1 MINQTFRPKVAF
13 VASVYRHLAAF
24 HVPYMKWFQLHGF
37 DVHAYG
43 LPDHGKET
51 IERIGV
57 ICHDVPFQRSPFQLD
72 NFQALKQL
80 TASFQEERFQVVHVH
95 TPVASVL
102 GRIAAKK
109 SNVPAVLYTAHGFHF
124 FEGAPLKN
132 WLAFYPLERLMAKY
146 TDYLVTIN
154 EEDFRRAQRFSVKK
168 EVLFVKGVGVDRDG
182 YGVGRRSEQC
192 RKETREKLGIGENDF
207 VIICVAELSERK
219 NQVQLIEAVRQLKT
233 DVPVTC
239 LLVGTGDSEEKL
251 KAMADRLNLSKK
263 IRFLGFRKDVPEL
276 VETADVVTLLSKQE
290 GLSRAI
296 MEAMAAG
303 KPIVTTDVRGNRD
316 MVIHGENGFVVG
328 LNNVEETVQ
337 AFEALLSR
345 GRILDK
351 MGEKSREL
359 SKQYDITVVLKEME
373 HIYTKAVQGLPRR
386 VSRQEE
392 IG

>member
-1 MINQTFRPKVAF
+1 MMEQDVQPKVAF

-24 HVPYMKWFQLHGF
+24 HIPYMKWFQLHGF
-37 DVHAYG
+37 DVHAYA
-43 LPDHGKET
+43 LADIGKEE

-57 ICHDVPFQRSPFQLD
+57 TCHDISFQRSPFQLD
-72 NFQALKQL
+72 NFRALKQL
-80 TASFQEERFQVVHVH
+80 TESFQEERFQVVHVH

-132 WLAFYPLERLMAKY
+132 WLTFYPIERLMAKY

-154 EEDFRRAQRFSVKK
+154 EEDFRRAQRFQVKK

-182 YGVGRRSEQC
+182 YGFGSQSEQ
-192 RKETREKLGIGENDF
+192 RKKETREKLGIGETDF

-239 LLVGTGDSEEKL
+239 LLVGNGESEEKL
-251 KAMADRLNLSKK
+251 KAMVDRLGLSEK
-263 IRFLGFRKDVPEL
+263 IQFLGFRKDVPEL
-276 VETADVVTLLSKQE
+276 IEMADVVTLLSKQE
-290 GLSRAI
+290 GLPRAI
-296 MEAMAAG
+296 MEALASG

-316 MVIHGENGFVVG
+316 MVVHGENGFVVG
-328 LNNVEETVQ
+328 LGNVEETVR
-337 AFEALLSR
+337 AFEMLSNR
-345 GRILDK
+345 RSILDK
-351 MGEKSREL
+351 MGEKSWEL
-359 SKQYDITVVLKEME
+359 SGQYDTTFILKEME
-373 HIYTKAVQGLPRR
+373 HIYTKAARGLPH
-386 VSRQEE
+386 VFRQEE